1 MIIYS
6 QNLNLNEMRIEELDK
21 LIQEL
26 EGAKS
31 LETALYYKHVK
42 ELEARIREVKQ
53 VRFEK
58 AVDTL

>member
-6 QNLNLNEMRIEELDK
+6 QQLNLNEMCIEELDK
-21 LIQEL
+21 YITEL

-42 ELEARIREVKQ
+42 ELEARIREAKQ
-53 VRFEK
+53 VRFDK
-58 AVDTL
+58 AVDSL

>member
-6 QNLNLNEMRIEELDK
+6 QKLNLNEMRIDELDK

-26 EGAKS
+26 EGVKS

-42 ELEARIREVKQ
+42 ELDTRIAEAKK

-58 AVDTL
+58 AVDSL